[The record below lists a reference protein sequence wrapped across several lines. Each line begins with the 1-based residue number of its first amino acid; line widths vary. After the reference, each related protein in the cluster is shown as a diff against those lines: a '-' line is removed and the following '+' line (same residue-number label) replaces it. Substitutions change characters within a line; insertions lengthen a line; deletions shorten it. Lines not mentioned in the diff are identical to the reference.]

1 MHMKKRLLSVLLL
14 LGLLLLLSGCAAHNA
29 DVPAL
34 EFGGT
39 EGDVSVLRLYF
50 DGDSP
55 VFLENGFTD
64 LCDLYVT
71 GQYRHVFDLEVLET
85 TDTDTIYELPVSYD
99 SLDHVAGILIYS
111 DYACRRA

>member
-1 MHMKKRLLSVLLL
+1 MNKRSVFFLSI
-14 LGLLLLLSGCAAHNA
+14 LLLLSGCAAHKVN
-29 DVPAL
+29 VPAL

-64 LCDLYVT
+64 LSARNDGYGDHLRVAAKLRPARQCD
-71 GQYRHVFDLEVLET
+71 GHFDLQ
-85 TDTDTIYELPVSYD
+85 
-99 SLDHVAGILIYS
+99 
-111 DYACRRA
+111 

>member
-1 MHMKKRLLSVLLL
+1 MKKRLLSVLLL
-14 LGLLLLLSGCAAHNA
+14 LGLLLLLSSCAAHNV

-55 VFLENGFTD
+55 VFLENGAF
-64 LCDLYVT
+64 VT
-71 GQYRHVFDLEVLET
+71 KVTSYAITMTLS
-85 TDTDTIYELPVSYD
+85 TI
-99 SLDHVAGILIYS
+99 
-111 DYACRRA
+111 

>member
-1 MHMKKRLLSVLLL
+1 MAMRIRTLFNQTVFFLSI
-14 LGLLLLLSGCAAHNA
+14 LLLLSGCAAHKV

-55 VFLENGFTD
+55 VFLEN
-64 LCDLYVT
+64 
-71 GQYRHVFDLEVLET
+71 T
-85 TDTDTIYELPVSYD
+85 TF
-99 SLDHVAGILIYS
+99 GG
-111 DYACRRA
+111 